1 MTLPLFGSVRLP
13 EAVFS
18 ECQRYRYLL
27 KYPTDVDSG
36 SIVLFALANPS
47 KATAERT
54 DPTVDRCIDYA
65 KRWGFGWCWV
75 VNARAWRATDP
86 DDVPADPL
94 GIGPENDTWISAAAL
109 QAELVVCGWGM
120 LGGARGPIMWKLIK
134 EAGKTPHALQ
144 VNGNGSP
151 THPLYLAKTLLPFE
165 LPEQR

>member
-1 MTLPLFGSVRLP
+1 MTLPLFGSVRLR

-27 KYPTDVDSG
+27 KYPTDIDSG
-36 SIVLFALANPS
+36 SVVLFALANPS

-54 DPTVDRCIDYA
+54 DPTVDKCIGYA

-86 DDVPADPL
+86 DDVPPDPL
-94 GIGPENDTWISAAAL
+94 GIGPENDTWVSAAAL
-109 QAELVVCGWGM
+109 QADLVVCGWGM
-120 LGGARGPIMWKLIK
+120 LGGARGPVMWKLIQ

-144 VNGNGSP
+144 INGNGSP
-151 THPLYLAKTLLPFE
+151 THPLYLAKSLTPFE